1 VSKKLHRSDIV
12 MYVKIK
18 GFGINYNVEG
28 LITGI
33 PVIFIHGFPF
43 SQEMWKLQVDVL
55 KSEYYV
61 VTYDVRGHGQSDVGS
76 AQYAIEYFVDDLIGL
91 LDHLRISQC
100 VLVGLSMGGYIALRT
115 AEREPDRIRGLV
127 LCNTRSEADTNEQK
141 IKRAN
146 QAKNVKIYGIK
157 KFADAFLKTVF
168 AEKSFQQNQDAVK
181 LIRKLIEQTST
192 STIAGT
198 LIALAARTD
207 STPSLSRINVPAL
220 IMAGQFDEVTP
231 PSLSI
236 SMKEKIPNA
245 ELQIIPHAAHISNLE
260 NPEEFNKHL
269 INFLK
274 KHD

>member
-1 VSKKLHRSDIV
+1 

-18 GFGINYNVEG
+18 GFGINYNIDG
-28 LITGI
+28 PATGI
-33 PVIFIHGFPF
+33 PVVFIHGFPF
-43 SQEMWKLQVDVL
+43 SQEMWKSQVDIL
-55 KSEYYV
+55 RAEYYV
-61 VTYDVRGHGQSDVGS
+61 VTYDVRGHGQSDIGS

-100 VLVGLSMGGYIALRT
+100 VLVGLSMGGYIALRAT
-115 AEREPDRIRGLV
+115 EREPDRVRGLV
-127 LCNTRSEADTNEQK
+127 LCNTKSEADTNEQK
-141 IKRAN
+141 LKRAN
-146 QAKNVKIYGIK
+146 QAKNVKIFGIK
-157 KFADAFLKTVF
+157 KFAESFIKTIF
-168 AEKSFQQNQDAVK
+168 AEKTFQQNQDAVK

-207 STPSLSRINVPAL
+207 TTPSLSRINVPTL
-220 IMAGQFDEVTP
+220 IMAGQFDEVAP
-231 PSLSI
+231 PSLSF

-245 ELQIIPHAAHISNLE
+245 ELQIIPNAAHISNLE

>member
-1 VSKKLHRSDIV
+1 

-18 GFGINYNVEG
+18 GFGINYTVDG
-28 LITGI
+28 PVTGI
-33 PVIFIHGFPF
+33 PVVFIHGFPF
-43 SQEMWKLQVDVL
+43 SQEMWKPQVEVL
-55 KSEYYV
+55 KQEYHV

-76 AQYAIEYFVDDLIGL
+76 AQYTLEYFVDDLIGL
-91 LDHLRISQC
+91 LDHLRITSC
-100 VLVGLSMGGYIALRT
+100 VLAGLSMGGYIALRAT
-115 AEREPDRIRGLV
+115 EREPGRVRGLV
-127 LCNTRSEADTNEQK
+127 LCNTKSEADTNEAK
-141 IKRAN
+141 IRRAN
-146 QAKNVKIYGIK
+146 QAKSVKIFGIK
-157 KFADAFLKTVF
+157 KFADSFLKTVF

-181 LIRKLIEQTST
+181 LIRRLIEQTST

-207 STPSLSRINVPAL
+207 STPSLSRINVPTL
-220 IMAGQFDEVTP
+220 IMAGQFDEVAP

-245 ELQIIPHAAHISNLE
+245 ELQIIPYAAHISNLE
-260 NPEEFNKHL
+260 NTDEFNKHI